1 MAIDVTALC
10 CRLDDL
16 CRAFGDWGAHRLTP
30 SRAARQRP
38 GKLSRAETRFIV
50 VLFHLSPPKNLKAFR
65 RHGVGHQRR
74 ACFGGRPHHDRFVGL
89 VPRLFAPLV
98 VLSHSG
104 SGEPTGVH
112 FAGPTRRAVG
122 PNRRPHRHRGFDGLA
137 ARGKASMGWSHGLK
151 PHPVIHHKGQVLALR
166 TAPGNTADSAVPD
179 EVTRHLAGKPWA
191 DKGCVGHEPLERLW
205 RRGPHLTPSVRRNV
219 RNHPTPLADNAMP
232 RTRFLVET
240 ALDTL
245 KSETGLEH
253 SRHRSVTNAMAHV
266 LSRLAAYALR
276 PGKPSISLTRHHIEA
291 YP

>member
-137 ARGKASMGWSHGLK
+137 ARGKASMGGVPRAQAAPRDPPQGPGPGAEDS
-151 PHPVIHHKGQVLALR
+151 PPATPP
-166 TAPGNTADSAVPD
+166 TAPSP
-179 EVTRHLAGKPWA
+179 TR
-191 DKGCVGHEPLERLW
+191 
-205 RRGPHLTPSVRRNV
+205 
-219 RNHPTPLADNAMP
+219 
-232 RTRFLVET
+232 
-240 ALDTL
+240 
-245 KSETGLEH
+245 
-253 SRHRSVTNAMAHV
+253 
-266 LSRLAAYALR
+266 
-276 PGKPSISLTRHHIEA
+276 
-291 YP
+291 